1 MKKKKAFTLI
11 ELLVVVAIIA
21 LLVSILM
28 PALGRA
34 REMAKQ
40 LQCAAGLSGIGKAI
54 ALYQNTYQGI
64 NPTVINLDGATSSYG
79 NLGYLPFKVNYPLTQ
94 GRWRNGSADL
104 PSAQFTTTYAIPPGG
119 YKQAPGDTGNT
130 VGMCLWLLIKY
141 EELVP
146 DVFLCPSAEE
156 RQEMVLAAAINGD
169 GPDNTIVGAQY
180 ITTAKPVALKTWADF
195 LDFQSLR
202 NLGYSYNDPRN
213 LLDSS
218 ANPSLVLLADKN
230 PAFYNPARTAVGTTA
245 ASRDIDCYNG
255 DMNFWYTNGTN
266 ATLKSTPRP
275 DPCTTPANYPSGAN
289 WTDHDGKKDT
299 ATGGPQYPYYGNSPN
314 HKTECQ
320 NVLFVDGHV
329 TKYTKP
335 NVGVSNDNIYT
346 WWGYC
351 APYPSNPNSNP
362 PGICFKEVGRV
373 YTLSQQQGMASD
385 FGFKMPTY
393 STGDDTCLC
402 N

>member
-1 MKKKKAFTLI
+1 MEDRTMKKKKAFTLI

-40 LQCAAGLSGIGKAI
+40 LQCAASLSSIGKAI

-64 NPTVINLDGATSSYG
+64 NPTVINLDSGSGAA
-79 NLGYLPFKVNYPLTQ
+79 GYFPFSNMYSLKATNY
-94 GRWRNGSADL
+94 RWRNGQNDL
-104 PSAQFTTTYAIPPGG
+104 PSKQWTDSHAVLTGG
-119 YKQAPGDTGNT
+119 YNGTNT

-146 DVFLCPSAEE
+146 DIFLCPSAEE
-156 RQEMVLAAAINGD
+156 REEMVLAAAINGD
-169 GPDNTIVGAQY
+169 GPDNTTANAQY
-180 ITTAKPVALKTWADF
+180 ILTAKPIALKTWADF
-195 LDFQSLR
+195 IDFQSLR

-230 PAFYNPARTAVGTTA
+230 PAFYNPARTGTQATTPDICYDGQMNYWMLTGTL
-245 ASRDIDCYNG
+245 ASN
-255 DMNFWYTNGTN
+255 
-266 ATLKSTPRP
+266 PHP
-275 DPCTTPANYPSGAN
+275 DPCTTPANYPAAAN

-299 ATGGPQYPYYGNSPN
+299 TTGGPQYPYYGNSPN

-329 TKYTKP
+329 TKHTKP

-346 WWGYC
+346 WWGNC
-351 APYPSNPNSNP
+351 NPYPSSAFIATNVAY
-362 PGICFKEVGRV
+362 KEVGKW
-373 YTLSQQQGMASD
+373 YTLQQEQARSNG
-385 FGFKMPTY
+385 GFSLPGN
-393 STGDDTCLC
+393 STGDDTCLV